1 MSPVPATVGTMT
13 DRYVALLRGINVGGN
28 NKIAMKELAE
38 AFRTGGYADV
48 STYIN
53 SGNVLFSADTRPEP
67 EALEKV
73 ISDAFGLDIAVLVR
87 SHDEIAKVVAKA
99 PKELD
104 DPDVRPD
111 VWFLRDGLSAKD
123 ALAGMPEPHPEVDR
137 LWAGPGVLYSTR
149 VAALATR
156 SRITKVV
163 GTKLYKEMSLRN
175 WNTTRKLLALLDA

>member
-1 MSPVPATVGTMT
+1 MT

-38 AFRTGGYADV
+38 AFRAGGYDEV

-53 SGNVLFSADTRPEP
+53 SGNVLFSAESQPEP
-67 EALEKV
+67 EALEQV
-73 ISDAFGLDIAVLVR
+73 IADAFGLDIAVLVR
-87 SHDEIAKVVAKA
+87 SHDEMAKVVAKA

-111 VWFLRDGLSAKD
+111 VWFLRPGLSPAA
-123 ALAGMPEPHPEVDR
+123 ALAAMPDPHPDVDR
-137 LWAGPGVLYSTR
+137 VWKGPGVLYTTR
-149 VAALATR
+149 VTALATK
-156 SRITKVV
+156 SRLTKVV

-175 WNTTRKLLALLDA
+175 WNTTRKLLALLDD